1 MIDKDSTT
9 TNTYTGQIENY
20 KNTKTRY
27 YYNLDSYRKDK
38 YTTNLKNITS
48 EPDLV
53 LWSAAQYA
61 AENIRT
67 WFREKITSTP
77 DNPFVTSISG
87 NLNLDG
93 YSYYPVTP
101 LTPVHIGSES
111 NTGSDTNLTF
121 AYDAMN
127 TIEET
132 NKSFSDAEHQHYL
145 MQHGLLYNTSHGVL
159 VNKTSFAG
167 VVGKEKF
174 KSEENADGSDN
185 GTQYN
190 SGALIYGSVI
200 GNPISNIV
208 GINLKNV
215 TLDGIRVTGVEK
227 GNDTTYAPLLINRI
241 AKAAKL
247 TVDKLSTSEEIY
259 DRRR

>member
-1 MIDKDSTT
+1 M
-9 TNTYTGQIENY
+9 
-20 KNTKTRY
+20 
-27 YYNLDSYRKDK
+27 
-38 YTTNLKNITS
+38 
-48 EPDLV
+48 
-53 LWSAAQYA
+53 
-61 AENIRT
+61 
-67 WFREKITSTP
+67 
-77 DNPFVTSISG
+77 TSISG

-127 TIEET
+127 TIEGT

-174 KSEENADGSDN
+174 KSEENTDGSN
-185 GTQYN
+185 YNFSINCGTE
-190 SGALIYGSVI
+190 G
-200 GNPISNIV
+200 
-208 GINLKNV
+208 K
-215 TLDGIRVTGVEK
+215 
-227 GNDTTYAPLLINRI
+227 
-241 AKAAKL
+241 
-247 TVDKLSTSEEIY
+247 TS
-259 DRRR
+259 RSM

>member
-1 MIDKDSTT
+1 M
-9 TNTYTGQIENY
+9 
-20 KNTKTRY
+20 
-27 YYNLDSYRKDK
+27 
-38 YTTNLKNITS
+38 
-48 EPDLV
+48 
-53 LWSAAQYA
+53 WSAAQYA

-174 KSEENADGSDN
+174 KSEE
-185 GTQYN
+185 
-190 SGALIYGSVI
+190 
-200 GNPISNIV
+200 
-208 GINLKNV
+208 KC
-215 TLDGIRVTGVEK
+215 
-227 GNDTTYAPLLINRI
+227 
-241 AKAAKL
+241 
-247 TVDKLSTSEEIY
+247 
-259 DRRR
+259 RRFRQRYTI